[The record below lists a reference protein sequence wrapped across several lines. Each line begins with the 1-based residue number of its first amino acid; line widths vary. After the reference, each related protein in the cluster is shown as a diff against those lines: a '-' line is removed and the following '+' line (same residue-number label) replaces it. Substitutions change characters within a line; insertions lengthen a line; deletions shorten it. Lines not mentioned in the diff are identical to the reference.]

1 MVISAN
7 SCGVGWPVCPWTIRL
22 RLAVVSYED
31 SEDSEDRLCE
41 GDKRRHFVVAA
52 KFLAFVH
59 KNQTIASA
67 MI

>member
-7 SCGVGWPVCPWTIRL
+7 SFGVGWPVCPWTIRL
-22 RLAVVSYED
+22 RLAVVSY
-31 SEDSEDRLCE
+31 EDSEDRLCE

-67 MI
+67 MV